1 MGENVL
7 NNLNILLEKFFG
19 TVESEVFGL
28 LDKLYRITPE
38 ILKEEPLKRFQVKDV
53 NSNILLILIS
63 ISILFIVFY
72 LITYMLSMYNGY
84 KQENIFKFVFKLA
97 VFLILSSSSM
107 YIVETVL
114 DINNMFT
121 EVILSIGKDVA
132 KTEVSFEGLK
142 ECITDVEKH
151 MSNDAVSVDGII
163 KGVVSLGASS
173 ILITLSIRYVTAI
186 VLVLLS
192 PIAIMFAASNNTY
205 SLFLAWLKAF
215 LINILT
221 QNIIAVIL
229 IIPLSIK
236 ETGELMY
243 KIVLVGS
250 IYLLYKINTFTRE
263 LINISGGANGR
274 KS

>member
-97 VFLILSSSSM
+97 MFLILSSSSM

-221 QNIIAVIL
+221 QNIMAVIL

-236 ETGELMY
+236 DTGELMY

-250 IYLLYKINTFTRE
+250 IYLLYKINTFARE

>member
-151 MSNDAVSVDGII
+151 MSNDAVSIDGII

-236 ETGELMY
+236 ETSELMY

-250 IYLLYKINTFTRE
+250 IYLLYKINTFARE

>member
-1 MGENVL
+1 
-7 NNLNILLEKFFG
+7 
-19 TVESEVFGL
+19 
-28 LDKLYRITPE
+28 
-38 ILKEEPLKRFQVKDV
+38 
-53 NSNILLILIS
+53 
-63 ISILFIVFY
+63 
-72 LITYMLSMYNGY
+72 MLSMYNGY

>member
-28 LDKLYRITPE
+28 LDKLYRITTE

-236 ETGELMY
+236 DTGELMY

-250 IYLLYKINTFTRE
+250 IYLLYKINTFARE

-274 KS
+274 KN

>member
-7 NNLNILLEKFFG
+7 NNLNVLLEKFFG

-151 MSNDAVSVDGII
+151 MSNDAVSIDGII

-236 ETGELMY
+236 ETSELMY

-250 IYLLYKINTFTRE
+250 IYLLYKINTFARE